1 MTDAAIITVVK
12 QVLIDHHDLGEGD
25 FDEDLRFVED
35 LNFDSLDAIEMTM
48 HLEDALDRSLSDQ
61 TVLRCRTV
69 RDLIQAIDRET
80 Q

>member
-1 MTDAAIITVVK
+1 MTDAAIITVIK
-12 QVLIDHHDLGEGD
+12 RVLIERHDLGDGD

-35 LNFDSLDAIEMTM
+35 LGFDSLDAMEMTM
-48 HLEDALDRSLSDQ
+48 HLEDAIDRSLPDE

-69 RDLIQAIDRET
+69 RDLVQAIGRET